1 MTATQYLL
9 EAFGIREATD
19 ALCEFAGLDALE
31 WDYYEMTDEDFASLC
46 ATQ

>member
-9 EAFGIREATD
+9 EAFGIKQATD
-19 ALCEFAGLDALE
+19 DLSAMLGLDALE